1 MSSDATRSY
10 GYWESVVDGGGASV
24 EHYVAETMSDF
35 ADDYDIDKIVDEF
48 RAAIN
53 AALPDGVSLAG
64 NEFLGPV
71 DIEWVDINQVID
83 DIDFWAIMK
92 RNEKKQ
98 GGSK

>member
-1 MSSDATRSY
+1 
-10 GYWESVVDGGGASV
+10 V